1 MRKIILASQ
10 SPRRKELLSEIVSE
24 YTIIPSFADET
35 VPETVDTED
44 IVVYLALLKAR
55 DIAQSHKEDIVIGAD
70 TVVIVDEKVL
80 NKPKDEDDAKRM
92 LKLLSGR
99 CHKVCTGCAFV
110 CGEIEHSFS
119 VETQVEFFELTDEE
133 IDSYIK
139 TGDCMDKAGAYGIQ
153 SQGKTLVKAI
163 YGDYY
168 NVVGLPVG
176 RVKRELYDFVSG
188 LEK

>member
-35 VPETVDTED
+35 VPENVKTEG
-44 IVVYLALLKAR
+44 IVEYLAILKAR
-55 DIAQSHKEDIVIGAD
+55 DIAQSHTEDIVIGAD
-70 TVVIVDEKVL
+70 TVVIVDDEVL
-80 NKPKDEDDAKRM
+80 NKPKDEDDARRM

-110 CGEIEHSFS
+110 CGEIEHRFC

-176 RVKRELYDFVSG
+176 RVKRELSEFIKGIDR
-188 LEK
+188 